1 MPLGHCSAALGLA
14 APSDMRQQLVNE
26 LAFFPTVAWVDHT
39 DSTNGDLLAQ
49 ARASSGQLIR
59 PWLLGA
65 HLQHKGRG
73 RAGRVWQNRQGA
85 HLMFSCAFDVFLPAR
100 RLATLSP
107 LIGVAATEALRSL
120 LPVHA
125 AHKLTMKWPNDLL
138 WNQAK
143 LAGILTEVTRASTAP
158 LSQDHHVIVMGI
170 GINLND
176 ASTLSQSLKRPI
188 ADWAQIVEEV
198 PQIKHLTAAQLV
210 AIIAKSWY
218 QTLNEVTAF
227 GFQQLPQR
235 YAKVD
240 GLKDQYLHVIDDGKL
255 LFEGIGSGVNEQGQL
270 LVRQGELTHPVSVG
284 EISVRSLN
292 TANPL

>member
-1 MPLGHCSAALGLA
+1 MPLSHCSAALGLA
-14 APSDMRQQLVNE
+14 APSELRQQLIKE
-26 LAFFPTVAWVDHT
+26 LPFFPTISWVEST
-39 DSTNGDLLAQ
+39 DSTNSDLLAQ

-65 HLQHKGRG
+65 HIQNKGRG
-73 RAGRVWQNRQGA
+73 RAGRIWQNRRGA

-107 LIGVAATEALRSL
+107 LIGVAAAEALRGL
-120 LPVHA
+120 LPIHA
-125 AHKLTMKWPNDLL
+125 ANRLTMKWPNDLL

-143 LAGILTEVTRASTAP
+143 LAGILTEVTRASTSP
-158 LSQDHHVIVMGI
+158 LSHDHHVIVMGI
-170 GINLND
+170 GLNLHD
-176 ASTLSQSLKRPI
+176 ASALSQSLKRPI

-198 PQIKHLTAAQLV
+198 PELKHLTAAQLV
-210 AIIAKSWY
+210 ASIAKNWY

-240 GLKDQYLHVIDDGKL
+240 GLRDQYLHVIDEGKL
-255 LFEGIGSGVNEQGQL
+255 LFEGIGSGINDDGQL
-270 LVRQGELTHPVSVG
+270 LVRQGKQTHTISVG
-284 EISVRSLN
+284 EISVRPRQT
-292 TANPL
+292 TAQL